1 MGKRPFV
8 QQNRL
13 QYDSP
18 MRMTASTLVTN
29 EAGQMLLIQRHDIR
43 TFDLPGGGLEAWEL
57 PTEAAVRET
66 LEETGLKIRPLRLIA
81 LYHWPN
87 EPNGYLS
94 FYFRGELLGG
104 SIQTSEET
112 PHVAFYAP
120 DRLPNRMLPMH
131 RLRIRQC
138 LAHEGKRPFWTTDPM
153 TFLQKV
159 GKIVLGRILFP
170 WQRWQRRRNG
180 QVAWPEPE
188 NWKMGAFTVICN
200 ESGAVLW
207 IKRTDMNVWNL
218 PGGGANEEEPPWET
232 AVRETLE
239 ETGCQV
245 RLLALTSVNSY
256 TDEANL
262 TFTFTADIVGGEL
275 TTGAEAAA
283 FAWFQPGEEPA
294 NSIPQ
299 HRERVADAAGSGQTR
314 FRKQDGRIPD
324 EIKG

>member
-1 MGKRPFV
+1 
-8 QQNRL
+8 
-13 QYDSP
+13 
-18 MRMTASTLVTN
+18 MRMTASTVVIN
-29 EAGQMLLIQRHDIR
+29 KAGQILLIQRHDIR
-43 TFDLPGGGLEAWEL
+43 TFDVPGGGLEAGEL

-66 LEETGLKIRPLRLIA
+66 LEETGLKIRPSHLIA
-81 LYHWPN
+81 VYHWPN

-104 SIQTSEET
+104 TIQTSEET

-138 LAHEGKRPFWTTDPM
+138 LAHDGKRPFWATQPM
-153 TFLQKV
+153 TILQKV

-188 NWKMGAFTVICN
+188 SWKMGAFTVIRN

-218 PGGGANEEEPPWET
+218 PGGGAIFIGENEEPPWET

-239 ETGCQV
+239 ETGCTV
-245 RLLALTSVNSY
+245 RLT
-256 TDEANL
+256 NL
-262 TFTFTADIVGGEL
+262 TGVYVKDQAAHIIFTFTAVITAGQL
-275 TTGAEAAA
+275 TTGPEAAA
-283 FAWFQPGEEPA
+283 FAWFLPSEEPT
-294 NSIPQ
+294 NSLPL
-299 HRERVADAAGSGQTR
+299 HKERVLDACRTLSGTI
-314 FRKQDGRIPD
+314 FRQQDGRIPD